1 MTINFCASPKNRCF
15 PTDEHKLNVC
25 CTILR
30 HQITKHIRT
39 LQVLRTHNFRVIK
52 KESELAILAEIVLC
66 RIRYLL
72 IASLSTNLIVFR
84 SFSLRLGVPTPRFL
98 SIFLILHTHGRQKKL
113 HKYTKCFRVDAVFI
127 YIFFSSV
134 VDVCEIHIKY
144 QQKNNNNDNNN
155 NIKQSSEIADVSVC
169 LCVPVNVR
177 IRL

>member
-98 SIFLILHTHGRQKKL
+98 SIFLILHTRETKKITQIHQVFSSRCRIYL
-113 HKYTKCFRVDAVFI
+113 YFFFHPLLMFAKYTSNTNKKTTTTI
-127 YIFFSSV
+127 TIT
-134 VDVCEIHIKY
+134 I
-144 QQKNNNNDNNN
+144 
-155 NIKQSSEIADVSVC
+155 
-169 LCVPVNVR
+169 
-177 IRL
+177 